1 MADNGGVESAE
12 PAGAG
17 TPHRPREVVILGST
31 GSIGTQALDI
41 IRRNPDRF
49 RVVALAAGG
58 ADPEALA
65 RQAAEFGVAAVAVA
79 TPAAAPQVQAALR
92 HHLDMTRTDGGARP
106 PHAFPPGPGGQG
118 GSGGRAV
125 PPRPGGSRGVAS
137 PGPALPVLLAGVDAV
152 CEVAAWPADVVL
164 NGVTGAAGL
173 LATLSALDAGRV
185 LALANKESLIIGG
198 PLVTS
203 RAKPGQIVPV
213 DSEHST
219 IAQCLRAGRLA
230 EVRRLVLTASGGPFR
245 GWSRDRLETVT
256 PRQALAHPTWNMGP
270 LVTVNSATLVNKGLE
285 VIEAHLLF
293 GFGLDRID
301 VVVHPQSIVHSMV
314 EFSDGAT
321 VLMASP
327 PDMRLPISL
336 GLAWPDRVAD
346 AAPGLDWSA
355 AAAWTFEPLDDAA
368 FPAVALAR
376 EAAAAGGTAPAVY
389 NAANEACVADFLAGR
404 ISFGRIVD
412 TVARI
417 VSEHDVARAAVT
429 TVSDVLAV
437 DDWAR
442 RRARELNA

>member
-1 MADNGGVESAE
+1 MRPGRVVADNERVETA
-12 PAGAG
+12 AHAAA
-17 TPHRPREVVILGST
+17 RPREVVILGST

-58 ADPEALA
+58 ADPDTLA
-65 RQAAEFGVAAVAVA
+65 RQAAEFGGAAVAVSN
-79 TPAAAPQVQAALR
+79 PAAAPQLEAALR
-92 HHLDMTRTDGGARP
+92 HHCDVIRTSGGARP
-106 PHAFPPGPGGQG
+106 ASIGEPPTVLIGP
-118 GSGGRAV
+118 
-125 PPRPGGSRGVAS
+125 
-137 PGPALPVLLAGVDAV
+137 DAV
-152 CEVAAWPADVVL
+152 CEVAAWPCDVVL

-173 LATLSALDAGRV
+173 QATLAALDAGRT

-219 IAQCLRAGRLA
+219 IAQCLRAGTNS

-270 LVTVNSATLVNKGLE
+270 LVTINSATLVNKGLE

-314 EFSDGAT
+314 EFADGAT
-321 VLMASP
+321 IIQASP

-346 AAPGLDWSA
+346 AAPRLDWSQA
-355 AAAWTFEPLDDAA
+355 ASWTFEPLDDEA

-404 ISFGRIVD
+404 IAFPRIVS

-417 VSEHDVARAAVT
+417 VSEHDAACAAVT
-429 TVSDVLAV
+429 TVADVLEV
-437 DDWAR
+437 DGWAR
-442 RRARELNA
+442 RRATELNC